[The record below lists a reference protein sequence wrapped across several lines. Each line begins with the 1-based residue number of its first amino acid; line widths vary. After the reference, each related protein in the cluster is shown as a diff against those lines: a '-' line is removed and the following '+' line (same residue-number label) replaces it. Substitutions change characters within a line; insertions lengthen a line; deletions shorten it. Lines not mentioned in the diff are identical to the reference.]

1 MNSTQLITSEPKSK
15 SEHVHQV
22 FVVDVVALK
31 LLHEVNQYDI
41 SLADKIS
48 ALRVVIS
55 FLLRRFN

>member
-1 MNSTQLITSEPKSK
+1 MNSTQFVTSE

-31 LLHEVNQYDI
+31 LLNEVNRFDI
-41 SLADKIS
+41 SLADKLS

>member
-1 MNSTQLITSEPKSK
+1 MNSMQLVTSESK

>member
-1 MNSTQLITSEPKSK
+1 MNSTQLVTSESKSK

>member
-1 MNSTQLITSEPKSK
+1 MNSTQFVTSKSE

-31 LLHEVNQYDI
+31 LLHEVNQFDI

>member
-1 MNSTQLITSEPKSK
+1 MNSTQFATSESESK
-15 SEHVHQV
+15 HVHKV
-22 FVVDVVALK
+22 FVVDMVALK
-31 LLHEVNQYDI
+31 LLHEVNQFDI

>member
-1 MNSTQLITSEPKSK
+1 MKSTQFVTSE

-22 FVVDVVALK
+22 FVVDVVAMK
-31 LLHEVNQYDI
+31 LLNEVNQFDI
-41 SLADKIS
+41 SLADKLS

>member
-1 MNSTQLITSEPKSK
+1 MNSTQFVTSESK

-31 LLHEVNQYDI
+31 LLHEVNRFDI
-41 SLADKIS
+41 SLADKLS

>member
-1 MNSTQLITSEPKSK
+1 MKSTQFVTSE

-31 LLHEVNQYDI
+31 LLNEINQFDI
-41 SLADKIS
+41 SLADKLS